1 MKLYFVRHGE
11 TSWNKRHKVQGRV
24 DIPLNEY
31 GRYLAQ
37 KTREGLKDTK
47 IDLAYTSPLIRAK
60 ETAKIVLG
68 GRSIPIIEEPLI
80 QEMNFG
86 VAEGICF
93 KGEGK
98 ESGGD
103 EFNKF
108 FVDTANYQVPEGGE
122 SVPELMKRVGTFLDW
137 LYTNEELQDQ
147 SILISTHGA
156 ALKAMLN
163 TIRGIDSV
171 AQFWEG
177 GVPKNCSV
185 TEVEVKDGKPQI
197 IFEGN
202 IYY

>member
-171 AQFWEG
+171 AQFWGG

-185 TEVEVKDGKPQI
+185 TEVEVTDGKPQI
-197 IFEGN
+197 IFEGK

>member
-11 TSWNKRHKVQGRV
+11 TSWNQMHKVQGRA

-31 GRYLAQ
+31 GRYLAK
-37 KTREGLKDTK
+37 KTAEGLKD
-47 IDLAYTSPLIRAK
+47 IQLDFAYTSPLIRAK
-60 ETAKIVLG
+60 ETAQIVLG
-68 GRSIPIIEEPLI
+68 NRNIPIIEEPLI

-93 KGEGK
+93 KGDAK
-98 ESGGD
+98 EPGGE

-108 FVDTANYQVPEGGE
+108 FVDTANYKVPEGGE
-122 SVPELMKRVGTFLDW
+122 SIPELLERVGGFLDG
-137 LYTNEELQDQ
+137 LYKNEERKDQ

-163 TIRGIDSV
+163 TIKGIASIEE
-171 AQFWEG
+171 FWG
-177 GVPKNCSV
+177 NGVPKNCSV
-185 TEVEVKDGKPQI
+185 TEVEVLDGIPKI
-197 IFEGN
+197 LSEGK

>member
-11 TSWNKRHKVQGRV
+11 TSWNKLRKVQGRA

-31 GRYLAQ
+31 GRYLAR
-37 KTREGLKDTK
+37 KTCEGLKDTK

-60 ETAKIVLG
+60 ETAQIVLG
-68 GRSIPIIEEPLI
+68 GRKIPLIDEPLI

-86 VAEGICF
+86 AAEGICF

-98 ESGGD
+98 EPGGD

-108 FVDTANYQVPEGGE
+108 FIDTANYQIPEGGE
-122 SVPELMKRVGTFLDW
+122 SIPELLKRVGGFLDT
-137 LYTNEELQDQ
+137 LYKNEKLTNK

-163 TIRGIDSV
+163 DIRGIDSV
-171 AQFWEG
+171 ADFWGE

-185 TEVEVKDGKPQI
+185 TEVDVTNGQAKI
-197 IFEGN
+197 ISEGR

>member
-37 KTREGLKDTK
+37 KTREGLKNTK

>member
-185 TEVEVKDGKPQI
+185 TEVEIQDGKPNI
-197 IFEGN
+197 ISEGK